1 MDQPVVTSVALRFA
15 LTRLAEAT
23 GATALP
29 AVRVAMMDLGVER
42 MYAALVPI
50 ECRAE
55 VHHYIAERT
64 DVSMPL
70 DGGALTL
77 NHDQAAEVIG
87 LAYDVSQAPRPGL
100 GTPAVVYPER

>member
-1 MDQPVVTSVALRFA
+1 MDQPVVTNIALRFA
-15 LTRLAEAT
+15 LTRIAEAT
-23 GATALP
+23 GATTLP
-29 AVRVAMMDLGVER
+29 AVRIAVMDLGVER

-50 ECRAE
+50 EYRAE

-77 NHDQAAEVIG
+77 NGDQASKVIS
-87 LAYDVSQAPRPGL
+87 LAYDDQRAAASV
-100 GTPAVVYPER
+100 GT